1 MKMPGGR
8 RKGMEWSGCSD
19 RVKVD
24 KGKYGS
30 VDVEVYDLD
39 IHSAIDNALLELY
52 FFFEDSFSIS
62 LEINNIIIIFNE
74 CNTPTIQVYGR
85 KYRAKSNVFLMP
97 AIYLGEI
104 SKEKWTEF
112 DIFHKEMQPKVEQW
126 INAINNIYKIDNS
139 YEGK

>member
-1 MKMPGGR
+1 MPGGR
-8 RKGMEWSGCSD
+8 RKVMEWSGCSD

-62 LEINNIIIIFNE
+62 FTSFFL
-74 CNTPTIQVYGR
+74 CTCPT
-85 KYRAKSNVFLMP
+85 A
-97 AIYLGEI
+97 
-104 SKEKWTEF
+104 W
-112 DIFHKEMQPKVEQW
+112 QPKSL
-126 INAINNIYKIDNS
+126 YLSNS
-139 YEGK
+139 S